1 MFKNLCDTCHLL
13 VYCLNYCW
21 SWRISTGGL
30 KEMHERDNLP
40 CNVSVYILRQ
50 WPDESFKY
58 QQNSIGQDILFC
70 DTFSSWTQTYHCSL
84 CAVEFFFLMLNTS
97 FAFDEL
103 PEVLCSFCFCLRCFA
118 IALPLST
125 GSPHNGCNTPLY
137 FGTSLAIVQPSPACL
152 PPSILSS
159 SGFRA

>member
-84 CAVEFFFLMLNTS
+84 CAVEFFFNVKHVICFRRVTWSSVLFLLL
-97 FAFDEL
+97 FAL
-103 PEVLCSFCFCLRCFA
+103 LRHRPPSQYRFSSQRLQHS
-118 IALPLST
+118 IVFWHLFGHSST
-125 GSPHNGCNTPLY
+125 L
-137 FGTSLAIVQPSPACL
+137 ACL
-152 PPSILSS
+152 LAAFNPLF
-159 SGFRA
+159 FRV